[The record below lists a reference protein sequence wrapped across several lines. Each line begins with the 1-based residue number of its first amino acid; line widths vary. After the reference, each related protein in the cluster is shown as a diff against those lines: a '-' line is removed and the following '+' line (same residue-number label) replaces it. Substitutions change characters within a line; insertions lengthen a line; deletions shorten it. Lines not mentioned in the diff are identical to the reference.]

1 MTVQEY
7 LEKEG
12 ITAFAL
18 SKKIKVTPPT
28 VYKVIQGGE
37 IKVETACKFAR
48 LGIEVAVIG
57 NKIPTVEMIEDNSC
71 HLKYF
76 QIAAIQK
83 LGNTIVS
90 KEYSPESIIKAFK
103 RFGVDVEVKNFSS
116 REVIGEDTYLVIK
129 KEMKLGGNVK

>member
-12 ITAFAL
+12 ITANAL
-18 SKKIKVTPPT
+18 SKRLNVTPAT

-57 NKIPTVEMIEDNSC
+57 NKIPTVEMVGENPC

-90 KEYSPESIIKAFK
+90 KEHSPESIVEAFK
-103 RFGVDVEVKNFSS
+103 RIGVDVAVKDFSS
-116 REVIGEDTYLVIK
+116 REVIGEDTYLVVRK
-129 KEMKLGGNVK
+129 